1 MGTGPGPDIPC
12 RPTAGCGHPARQRIG
27 EQHRKLPQ
35 RGDHPSGLG
44 RHACDVGD
52 DLLAPGLGLIL
63 EPEKAGSIDQL
74 EQARELF
81 LGQMRE
87 EVLLGG
93 DVGADVAALGG
104 VEPVG
109 VVLAR
114 TAATNVSTI
123 AVSVSRCR
131 VLNSMG
137 TA

>member
-1 MGTGPGPDIPC
+1 MS
-12 RPTAGCGHPARQRIG
+12 RQRVG

-44 RHACDVGD
+44 RDACEVGD
-52 DLLAPGLGLIL
+52 DLLAAGLGLIL
-63 EPEKAGSIDQL
+63 QPEQAGSIDQL

-81 LGQMRE
+81 LGQMRA

-114 TAATNVSTI
+114 HGCDECVDNRGQRLPLQCVEFDGNGAQVAAHW
-123 AVSVSRCR
+123 
-131 VLNSMG
+131 
-137 TA
+137 